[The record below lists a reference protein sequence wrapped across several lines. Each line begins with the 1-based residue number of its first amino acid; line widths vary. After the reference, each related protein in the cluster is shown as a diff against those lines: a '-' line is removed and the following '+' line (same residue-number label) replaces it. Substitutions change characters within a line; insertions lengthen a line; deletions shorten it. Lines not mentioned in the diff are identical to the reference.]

1 MKRLSE
7 IESAAAAIVEHAE
20 AQKAVLD
27 REYEELRRNFDE
39 ALEADTQAKIQGIRD
54 ELEGGMAK
62 LLEEQSCAASNS
74 IAALRKEFEEKHTI
88 YARQIL
94 KNITEV

>member
-27 REYEELRRNFDE
+27 KEYEELRRNFDE
-39 ALEADTQAKIQGIRD
+39 ALETDTQARIQGIRD
-54 ELEGGMAK
+54 ELEGDMTK
-62 LLEEQSCAASNS
+62 LLEGQSGASSDS

-94 KNITEV
+94 KNMTEV